1 MRIAMLSPIAWRTP
15 PRHYGPWE
23 SVVSLL
29 TEGLVARGH
38 DVTLFATGDS
48 ETAGTLHAVCPQG
61 YEEDRSV
68 NAKVWESLHISELF
82 DHADEFDIIH
92 NHFDFLPLTYT
103 GHTRTPVVTTI
114 HGFSSSEI
122 LPVYKKYNDSVF
134 YVSISDSDRAPEL
147 DYVRTIH
154 HGINLNQFDFQPEPD
169 NYLLFFGRIHPD
181 KGALEAIEIAKACD
195 KPLIMAGIIQDMKYY
210 QQYIQPHLDNHR
222 VTYIGNI
229 GSVQRS
235 MVLGKALALL
245 HPIQFDEPFGLSVI
259 EAMACGTPVIAFNR
273 GSMPEIIEHGKNGF
287 LASDYYDAIKQVNR
301 IKSINRADCRQTV
314 IDHFTVDKMVE
325 QYCDVYSLMTEK
337 VL

>member
-1 MRIAMLSPIAWRTP
+1 MRIAMLSPIAWCTP

-23 SVVSLL
+23 NVVSLL

-48 ETAGTLHAVCPQG
+48 ETTATLHAVCPKG

-68 NAKVWESLHISELF
+68 NTKVWESLHISELF

-103 GHTRTPVVTTI
+103 GLTTTPVITTV
-114 HGFSSSEI
+114 HGFSSPEI

-134 YVSISDSDRAPEL
+134 YVSISDSDRNSEL
-147 DYVRTIH
+147 DYVRTVH
-154 HGINLNQFDFQPEPD
+154 HGIDLNQFDFQPDPD
-169 NYLLFFGRIHPD
+169 DYLLFFGRIHPD
-181 KGALEAIEIAKACD
+181 KGALEAIDIAKACN
-195 KPLIMAGIIQDMKYY
+195 KPLIMAGIIQDESYY
-210 QQYIQPHLDNHR
+210 RNYIKPHLDNQR
-222 VTYIGNI
+222 VTYIGSV

-235 MVLGKALALL
+235 MLLGKALALL

-259 EAMACGTPVIAFNR
+259 EAMACGTPVVAFNR

-287 LASDYYDAIKQVNR
+287 LAKDYYDAVRYVDR
-301 IKSINRADCRQTV
+301 IASISRAVCRQTV
-314 IDHFTVDKMVE
+314 VDRFTVERMVD
-325 QYCDVYSLMTEK
+325 QYCDVYTLMTEK